1 MDRVK
6 RTGQQE
12 KFAALPN
19 IRPYL
24 RIIRFQG
31 DGSLKRKENSFQGST
46 RRLRVQLR
54 RRRSILIPVR
64 EY

>member
-31 DGSLKRKENSFQGST
+31 R
-46 RRLRVQLR
+46 QLR
-54 RRRSILIPVR
+54 QIEKKTLSAAEAGVR
-64 EY
+64 TFERVTAK